1 MGAKEGQLND
11 DLMLVASRR
20 GHRLWRNNVGTASH
34 QDGSV
39 VRYGVAGNGAADLLG
54 FTVVEITPDMV
65 GRKVAVFTAV
75 ESKTGKQKPR
85 QDQRDFLN
93 MVRRKGGIATW
104 GTDPTLIIGE
114 IVNWMPPHP
123 DDPEDTI

>member
-1 MGAKEGQLND
+1 MGAKEGELND
-11 DLMLVASRR
+11 DLMLEASRR
-20 GHRLWRNNVGTASH
+20 GHRLWRNNNGVAFH
-34 QDGSV
+34 KDGSV
-39 VRYGVAGNGAADLLG
+39 VKYGVGGNGAADLLG

-75 ESKTGKQKPR
+75 EAKTGRQVPR

-104 GTDPTLIIGE
+104 GTDPRYIIGHV
-114 IVNWMPPHP
+114 VNWIPPHP
-123 DDPEDTI
+123 DDPDEEV